1 MCRETNPTSWAIL
14 LPLVCQHQLPKMTR
28 DRVGE
33 TPWDSAKS
41 GPGGFWSIPPLKRPH
56 GSSSSALVSLG
67 RSQFTFSST
76 LQTAHKFLDTICL
89 RCPEQDQNLPLQN
102 LQHPPCLQPKG
113 FFPIISD
120 QRIKFRSLSCSST
133 IPDHTPQ
140 TAPTGRWIL
149 S

>member
-1 MCRETNPTSWAIL
+1 MGTQERSRILAVLLLFPSSGLYWCAGKENPTSWAIL

-76 LQTAHKFLDTICL
+76 LQIAHKFLDTICL
-89 RCPEQDQNLPLQN
+89 HCPEQDQNLPLQN
-102 LQHPPCLQPKG
+102 LQHPPGLQPTG

-120 QRIKFRSLSCSST
+120 QRPADKV
-133 IPDHTPQ
+133 
-140 TAPTGRWIL
+140 
-149 S
+149 